1 MLTAVDRDVSTG
13 HEGGLVGAKIDDQ
26 TGDLVGCTETP
37 KRYLWEN
44 LRIEHLLG
52 TAVTILVPM

>member
-1 MLTAVDRDVSTG
+1 LTAVDGDVG
-13 HEGGLVGAKIDDQ
+13 AGDEGYLVGAKIDDQ
-26 TGDLVGCTETP
+26 TGALVGCTETP